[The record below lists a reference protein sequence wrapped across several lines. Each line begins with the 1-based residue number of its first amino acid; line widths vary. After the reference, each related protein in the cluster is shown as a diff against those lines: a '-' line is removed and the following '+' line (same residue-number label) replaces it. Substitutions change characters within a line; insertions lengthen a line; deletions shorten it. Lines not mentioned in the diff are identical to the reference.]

1 MRRTK
6 IFLILCMIV
15 SFLSCDKIDNYES
28 PNGAVYGTLTDV
40 MTNEGLQSEQPNG
53 FTMKLY
59 EKGGNKNSPIT
70 FYGKPDG
77 TYENALIFQNEY
89 KVLPAEGAFFPVD
102 TAVVQVGSRTEQ
114 NFDVIPFLNV
124 SNATVTASAGSITS
138 SYKIARQKV
147 GDKISERKTL
157 VSRVPGVN
165 NVTFE
170 YSFQRT
176 NLATIPDEEILAT
189 QFTDVVTGLTSGKT
203 YYVRIAVRTNNAL
216 KKYNYSKVF
225 PVTIP

>member
-6 IFLILCMIV
+6 IFLMICMIV
-15 SFLSCDKIDNYES
+15 SLLSCDKIDNYDS
-28 PNGAVYGTLTDV
+28 PNGAVYGKLTDLI
-40 MTNEGLQSEQPNG
+40 TNEGLQSEQPNG
-53 FTMKLY
+53 FTMKLF
-59 EKGGNKNSPIT
+59 EKGGNINSPIT

-77 TYENALIFQNEY
+77 TYENAMIFQNEY
-89 KVLPAEGAFFPVD
+89 KVLPAEGAFFAVD
-102 TAVVQVGSRTEQ
+102 TAIVQVGSRTEQ
-114 NFDVIPFLNV
+114 NFDVIPFLSVSNV
-124 SNATVTASAGSITS
+124 SVTASAGTITS
-138 SYKIARQKV
+138 TYKITRQKV

-165 NVTFE
+165 NVTHEF
-170 YSFQRT
+170 SFQRT
-176 NLATIPDEEILAT
+176 NLASTSDDEILAT

-216 KKYNYSKVF
+216 KKYNYSKVY